1 LGTCVIAR
9 HEDSKGCTLVIGR
22 SCVHMPKKNEQTT
35 SDGKRVRDHVRKVL
49 AKLAALQ
56 KQTRAQTKVSL

>member
-1 LGTCVIAR
+1 
-9 HEDSKGCTLVIGR
+9 
-22 SCVHMPKKNEQTT
+22 MPNNQTT